1 MRVRIASV
9 QYHLRR
15 VKDFEEFV
23 EQVHYVLTAAAEY
36 KPHYVLLPE
45 LFTIQLMS
53 FIDSSDP
60 LKAINELSKYKE
72 KYIDLLKSY
81 AVKCNYYLIG
91 GTHPTKVNKKIFN
104 RAYLFTPEGKV
115 FTQDKVH
122 RTRWEKNPWQIE
134 NGSELKVFKTIH
146 CPISILIC
154 YDVEFPEVARV
165 VSDAGAEII
174 FVPSYTDD
182 RQGYLRVKYCCQ
194 ARAIENQVYVVMA
207 STVGN
212 LPVENLRLHY
222 GQANIFTPSDF
233 PFSRDGI
240 AAEGIIN
247 LEQIII
253 ADLELDLLDENR
265 IKGTTIPLMDKRQ
278 DVYSKVAIVENTG

>member
-15 VKDFEEFV
+15 VKDVEEF
-23 EQVHYVLTAAAEY
+23 EDQVHYVLTAASEY
-36 KPHYVLLPE
+36 KPNFVLLPE

-53 FIDSSDP
+53 FIDSSDAV
-60 LKAINELSKYKE
+60 KAINELSKYKE
-72 KYIDLLKSY
+72 KYIDLLKNY
-81 AVKCNYYLIG
+81 AVNYKYYLIG
-91 GTHPTKVNKKIFN
+91 GTHPTKENNKIFN

-134 NGSELKVFKTIH
+134 HGNELKVFKTTH

-240 AAEGIIN
+240 AAEGVIN
-247 LEQIII
+247 QEQIVI

-278 DVYSKVAIVENTG
+278 DIYSKVAIIENTG

>member
-15 VKDFEEFV
+15 VRDFEEF
-23 EQVHYVLTAAAEY
+23 EDQVHYVLTAASEY
-36 KPHYVLLPE
+36 KPHFVLLPE

-60 LKAINELSKYKE
+60 VKAIDELSTYKQKYV
-72 KYIDLLKSY
+72 DLLKSY
-81 AVKCNYYLIG
+81 AVNCKYYLVG
-91 GTHPTKVNKKIFN
+91 GTHPTKENNKIFN
-104 RAYLFTPEGKV
+104 RAYLFTPEGKI

-122 RTRWEKNPWQIE
+122 RTRWEKDPWEIE
-134 NGSELKVFKTIH
+134 RGSELKVFKTIH

-165 VSDAGAEII
+165 VADAGAEII

-182 RQGYLRVKYCCQ
+182 RQGYFCQ

-207 STVGN
+207 STVGI

-240 AAEGIIN
+240 AAEGVIN
-247 LEQIII
+247 QEQIII

-265 IKGTTIPLMDKRQ
+265 IKGTTIPLMDKRN
-278 DVYSKVAIVENTG
+278 DIYSKVATIENTQ

>member
-9 QYHLRR
+9 QYRLRKVR
-15 VKDFEEFV
+15 DFEEF
-23 EQVHYVLTAAAEY
+23 EDQVHYILTAASEY
-36 KPHYVLLPE
+36 KPQFVLLPE

-53 FIDSSDP
+53 FIDSTDP
-60 LKAINELSKYKE
+60 VKAIRELSTYKE
-72 KYIDLLKSY
+72 KYTDLLASY
-81 AVKCNYYLIG
+81 AKDYNYYLIG
-91 GTHPTKVNKKIFN
+91 GTHPTEEENRIYN
-104 RAYLFTPEGKV
+104 RAYLFSPEGNI
-115 FTQDKVH
+115 FTQDKIH
-122 RTRWEKNPWQIE
+122 RTRWEKEPWNI
-134 NGSELKVFKTIH
+134 GHGRELKVFKTKY

-194 ARAIENQVYVVMA
+194 ARAIENQVYVIMA
-207 STVGN
+207 STVGM

-240 AAEGIIN
+240 AAEGIVN
-247 LEQIII
+247 QEQIVI

-278 DVYSKVAIVENTG
+278 DIYSKVAIIEDTK